1 MIPMTDQWKRTG
13 NCELCRKK
21 SYCHN
26 PCRANKRRKE
36 SMVRD
41 AVEKAMAKV
50 MPAYMGVSSMK
61 ALEKRFFTQ
70 KKKESK
76 AAKT

>member
-26 PCRANKRRKE
+26 PCRANKHRKE

-50 MPAYMGVSSMK
+50 MPMYMGRIIDEGIRK
-61 ALEKRFFTQ
+61 EILYAKEKR
-70 KKKESK
+70 K
-76 AAKT
+76 